1 MKATLFIIL
10 STFFFQFAAMAQAQE
25 EKIRAFE
32 IQKEAARQQKLSAQL
47 DSAIYLSANGE
58 YQAADD
64 RFRVLLKS
72 MRSISSDL
80 VYHFGKNSFHLGK
93 YKQSVDW
100 LNKYIQLK
108 GTSGQYS
115 QEAVD
120 WLKKAE
126 AELLKEK
133 REQSK
138 QAAQVLSQ
146 DYDIDCGPTGKVTC
160 PVCKGSTV
168 IVKKGYMENTYK
180 TCPYCKQKGFL
191 DCDDYNLL
199 LKGKLEPATTNR

>member
-1 MKATLFIIL
+1 
-10 STFFFQFAAMAQAQE
+10 
-25 EKIRAFE
+25 
-32 IQKEAARQQKLSAQL
+32 
-47 DSAIYLSANGE
+47 
-58 YQAADD
+58 
-64 RFRVLLKS
+64 

-80 VYHFGKNSFHLGK
+80 VYHFGRNSFHLGK
-93 YKQSVDW
+93 HKQSVDW

-126 AELLKEK
+126 TELLLEK
-133 REQSK
+133 QEQSK

-146 DYDIDCGPTGKVTC
+146 DYDIDCGATGKVTC

-168 IVKKGYMENTYK
+168 LVKKGYMEDTYR

-191 DCDDYNLL
+191 DCSDYNLL
-199 LKGKLEPATTNR
+199 LKGKLEPTTTNR

>member
-1 MKATLFIIL
+1 
-10 STFFFQFAAMAQAQE
+10 MAQTQE

-32 IQKEAARQQKLSAQL
+32 LQNEVARQQKLSAQL
-47 DSAIYLSANGE
+47 DSAIYLSESGE
-58 YQAADD
+58 YQAADEK
-64 RFRVLLKS
+64 FRILLKS

-80 VYHFGKNSFHLGK
+80 VYHFGRNSFLLGK

-115 QEAVD
+115 QDAVD

-126 AELLKEK
+126 TELLKE
-133 REQSK
+133 RQEQSK
-138 QAAQVLSQ
+138 QAALVLSQ
-146 DYDIDCGPTGKVTC
+146 DYDIDCGPTGKVIC
-160 PVCKGSTV
+160 PVCKGTTV
-168 IVKKGYMENTYK
+168 IVKKGYMEDTYR
-180 TCPYCKQKGFL
+180 TCPYCKQNGYL
-191 DCDDYNLL
+191 ECSDYNLL